1 MKRILLIASAL
12 GIASQ
17 VQATTPTELIEQM
30 RTQHT
35 VRNIP
40 VRHRRQHVQQKKKSR
55 LTHSQA
61 NRHASIGHHRRK
73 MEKALSGK
81 PALRRHFRTLKEF
94 RRLQEHAPVR
104 HAHRSTGTQ
113 HSSRAHAI
121 RRPATR
127 AARYL
132 GNGWYV
138 DEHGQYDEQYTTPVR
153 HHTRRWHHRRHH
165 RGQHAYRHYRRQW
178 YLTYLYERASF
189 YDRHG
194 YFYGYFNQRGF
205 MFEGVF
211 YRYDRAY
218 TYQDRL
224 HGKDLFAHRFYRPI
238 RRYVYDDFEP
248 NVSGEW
254 GSGGIYFSWSL

>member
-1 MKRILLIASAL
+1 MKHILVIVSVL
-12 GIASQ
+12 GIVSQ

-30 RTQHT
+30 RAQHAE
-35 VRNIP
+35 RNISP
-40 VRHRRQHVQQKKKSR
+40 QHHNVRQKSA
-55 LTHSQA
+55 LHPIQTSSQA
-61 NRHASIGHHRRK
+61 SIRHHRQK
-73 MEKALSGK
+73 MGKTVALK
-81 PALRRHFRTLKEF
+81 PAIRRNFRTLDEF
-94 RRLQEHAPVR
+94 RRLRKDDPAHHA
-104 HAHRSTGTQ
+104 RSSTDTQ
-113 HSSRAHAI
+113 HSRRAHI
-121 RRPATR
+121 LRRPSAR
-127 AARYL
+127 ANRYL

-138 DEHGQYDEQYTTPVR
+138 DEYGQYDEQYTQPIQ
-153 HHTRRWHHRRHH
+153 HQAHRWHHRRHH
-165 RGQHAYRHYRRQW
+165 HRQHAYRHYRRQW

-238 RRYVYDDFEP
+238 QRYVYDDYEP